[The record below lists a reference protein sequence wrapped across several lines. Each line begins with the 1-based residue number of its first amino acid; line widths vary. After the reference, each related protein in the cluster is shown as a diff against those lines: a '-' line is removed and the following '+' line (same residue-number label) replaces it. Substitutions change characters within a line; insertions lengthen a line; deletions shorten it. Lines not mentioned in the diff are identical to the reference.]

1 MIIKTQTQI
10 TRNSFTEFGDTNSF
24 KDHIM
29 MNLASMLAKE
39 ILKNNYYILETRTPD
54 TDLSHLDKESQE
66 YKYEYIKQQQLK
78 FNDVIEYTMI
88 IDINPH
94 KQNS

>member
-1 MIIKTQTQI
+1 
-10 TRNSFTEFGDTNSF
+10 
-24 KDHIM
+24 M

-39 ILKNNYYILETRTPD
+39 ILKNNYYILETRTPN

-88 IDINPH
+88 VDVNAP